1 MKKTEKEKKDIQ
13 KLQDEVSGDIKI
25 LSEQLEH
32 ESTAENRRQR
42 EERKEQR
49 AKELSELDLRT
60 AKINQEI
67 ERRGH
72 ERDSLENALE
82 ERENKFKEIKNQ
94 KVDENHKMEALKK
107 DLDQL
112 LRQREEK
119 LAVIDRFAPRVA
131 EEIKKASDRQELK
144 VMGPV
149 GKYIQLKG
157 EIGQG
162 EEIKKLIETEIG
174 ANNLKS
180 YLCDN
185 DKDRKILWNILQRVY
200 GNQKKPQI
208 FTSKF
213 LNKRHKVDR
222 VEGGHNTMM
231 DYIEISGTPE
241 QQTVV
246 FNYLVDQKGIE
257 AIVIKKNQTEA
268 SKLCSYIQNVP
279 RNMNYCITEDFYR
292 FFPPT
297 RNTSYRSYFIE
308 PTSTRILGCDMNS
321 KVREKEDLIDASKQK
336 VSKLVKE
343 HEKQLRLK
351 QTTKEDIETL
361 KTEIQKYR
369 EELGEISKQ
378 KSKLKAEEISTDN
391 VDTLQEKMRQKQV
404 DHENYETILKNIK
417 TELDDTTKKLN
428 EKNQEYNK
436 ILRDEMKKREKVIP
450 LENDLRNIEGEIS
463 RKKKEVANQQKLIN
477 RLVSEVSQHQGKL
490 KGLEKEGEKHLKA
503 SRQLKL
509 SATPDISPSGTVEE
523 ISAKLKEIKKSKK
536 KNNLG
541 DSDIILNE
549 YNNLQM
555 DIENIKKNLQLL
567 EEWTKN
573 IEKMHEDR
581 LRRML
586 FIRHSIT
593 KIVSRKFH
601 LLSHKFREQVNSL
614 DSCLSSL

>member
-1 MKKTEKEKKDIQ
+1 MKKTEKRKKDIQ
-13 KLQDEVSGDIKI
+13 KLQDELSGEIKI

-32 ESTAENRRQR
+32 DTTAENRRRR

-49 AKELSELDLRT
+49 AKELSDLDLRT

-72 ERDSLENALE
+72 ERDSLETALE
-82 ERENKFKEIKNQ
+82 ERENKFKDIKNQ
-94 KVDENHKMEALKK
+94 KVDEIHKMEALKK
-107 DLDQL
+107 DFDQL

-119 LAVIDRFAPRVA
+119 LAIIDRFAPMVA
-131 EEIKKASDRQELK
+131 EEIKKASSRQEFK

-149 GKYIQLKG
+149 GKYIQLNG

-222 VEGGHNTMM
+222 VDGGHNTMM
-231 DYIEISGTPE
+231 DFIEISGTPE
-241 QQTVV
+241 EQTVV

-268 SKLCSYIQNVP
+268 SKLCTYIQNVP
-279 RNMNYCITEDFYR
+279 RNMNYCITEDFNR
-292 FFPPT
+292 FLPPT

-321 KVREKEDLIDASKQK
+321 KMREKKASIGASEQK
-336 VSKLVKE
+336 VSELEKE
-343 HEKQLRLK
+343 HEKLLRLK
-351 QTTKEDIETL
+351 QTTKKDIETL

-391 VDTLQEKMRQKQV
+391 VDTLQEKMRQKQ
-404 DHENYETILKNIK
+404 DGYDKYETILKNIK

-436 ILRDEMKKREKVIP
+436 ILRDEMNKREKVIP
-450 LENDLRNIEGEIS
+450 LENDLRNVEGEIS
-463 RKKKEVANQQKLIN
+463 RKRKEVVNQQKLIN
-477 RLVSEVSQHQGKL
+477 RLSLEVSQYQGKL

-509 SATPDISPSGTVEE
+509 SATTDIRPSGTVEE

-541 DSDIILNE
+541 DCDIVLNE
-549 YNNLQM
+549 YTDLVT
-555 DIENIKKNLQLL
+555 DIENIKKNLELL
-567 EEWTKN
+567 EEWNKN
-573 IEKMHEDR
+573 ITKMNEDR
-581 LRRML
+581 LGRMVI
-586 FIRHSIT
+586 IRHSIT

-614 DSCLSSL
+614 VSCLYSL